1 MRTSRPVRRGAR
13 LEEAMAGIKQR
24 PGNRRKRKE
33 ALTGYLFTLPSFF
46 GFIAFVLIPVFWALI
61 ISFQKYNVFTGAS
74 AWNGVKNY
82 IHILQDARSV
92 TTLGNTLWYAIFA
105 TVGNTAV
112 GLLLAVAVD
121 NKLPGRITVFFRSI
135 YFFPSLIGLVF
146 VAIIWQYFFQT
157 DAGVIN
163 YYLGKV
169 GISKIGWLSDKSM
182 AKFSVL
188 ILDVWKNCGMSM
200 LLILAGLQNIDRGLL
215 EAAGID
221 GAGPVQ
227 KFLKMPLPLA
237 SPTIFF
243 VLVMNVTGAL
253 RIYESVYVLTNGGP
267 GDSSRSLVML
277 IAEKAFTSFDY
288 GMASALSMILLILI
302 GIITM
307 IQFVGSRWWV
317 HYD

>member
-1 MRTSRPVRRGAR
+1 M
-13 LEEAMAGIKQR
+13 
-24 PGNRRKRKE
+24 
-33 ALTGYLFTLPSFF
+33 TGYLFTLPSFF

-61 ISFQKYNVFTGAS
+61 ISFQKYNVFTG
-74 AWNGVKNY
+74 G
-82 IHILQDARSV
+82 QCMERSKELY
-92 TTLGNTLWYAIFA
+92 TYFTGCQICDHTWQYAVVCDFRDSWQYSSG
-105 TVGNTAV
+105 TP
-112 GLLLAVAVD
+112 LAVAVD

-227 KFLKMPLPLA
+227 KFLKMTLP
-237 SPTIFF
+237 SR
-243 VLVMNVTGAL
+243 L
-253 RIYESVYVLTNGGP
+253 RLF
-267 GDSSRSLVML
+267 SLCW
-277 IAEKAFTSFDY
+277 S
-288 GMASALSMILLILI
+288 
-302 GIITM
+302 
-307 IQFVGSRWWV
+307 
-317 HYD
+317 

>member
-1 MRTSRPVRRGAR
+1 
-13 LEEAMAGIKQR
+13 MAGIKQR
-24 PGNRRKRKE
+24 PGNQRKRKE

-227 KFLKMPLPLA
+227 KFLKMTLPLA